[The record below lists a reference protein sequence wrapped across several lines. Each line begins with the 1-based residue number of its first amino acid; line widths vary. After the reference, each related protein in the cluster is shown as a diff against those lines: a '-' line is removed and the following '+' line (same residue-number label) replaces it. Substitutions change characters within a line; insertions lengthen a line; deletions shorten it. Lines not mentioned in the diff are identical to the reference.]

1 MLVFVFS
8 CCSSDLIHSTVPSIS
23 VSVGCMVVDWIHGF
37 QCHIYIQYRGTKRIE
52 AQLKTQPSLHFSL
65 LALSAHKFHI
75 YIISCYFI
83 HAIRKYVHIYSFAI
97 FFFFTLG
104 VCVSLSILLLWMRCV
119 RMVDVV
125 VVVFVAFR
133 RVWCVVCAIAGC
145 CWWCWCCCCR
155 FFSFSFIPGVRLYF
169 YACNSE

>member
-97 FFFFTLG
+97 FFFLYSRCLCLSLNSITVNA
-104 VCVSLSILLLWMRCV
+104 VCE
-119 RMVDVV
+119 D
-125 VVVFVAFR
+125 
-133 RVWCVVCAIAGC
+133 G
-145 CWWCWCCCCR
+145 WCCCRCCCCISKSMVCGVCYCWLLLMMLMLLLPLFL
-155 FFSFSFIPGVRLYF
+155 FFVHSWCSSLLL
-169 YACNSE
+169 CL